1 MTKLKTNL
9 LKPKTA
15 FVKIIITHLKKIML
29 KNHFKHTFCSQYNI
43 LKTFLNNYF
52 NIYNINYYLKETI
65 ALIISH
71 ISVSREIMFL
81 KFF

>member
-9 LKPKTA
+9 LKLKTA
-15 FVKIIITHLKKIML
+15 FVKIITHLKKIML
-29 KNHFKHTFCSQYNI
+29 KNHFKHTFCSQNNI
-43 LKTFLNNYF
+43 LKTFLNSYF

-81 KFF
+81 KCF